1 MRHGVSILVTM
12 GVAAGLLA
20 PAACA
25 AEDVKMKAVPFTDV
39 HISDDFWTKRMETN
53 RTVTI
58 PYCFRKCE
66 ETGRIDNFAKAGG
79 LMDGEFIGIRFNDS
93 DVFKVIE
100 GAAYA
105 LSLHPDPRL
114 DQYLDDLIAKIA
126 AAQEEDGYLYT
137 ARTID
142 PDHPAPAAGET
153 RWSYLQQ
160 SHELYNVGHMYE
172 AAVAHYLATGKR
184 SLLDVAI
191 RNADLI
197 DRVFGPEGR
206 HDVPGHEE
214 IEIGLVKLYRVTG
227 ERRYLDLARFFID
240 QRGRAE
246 GGRELDGPYAQDHRP
261 VIEQETPIGHAVRAM
276 YLYCGM
282 ADVAA
287 LTGDEAYI
295 AALDRIWANEVE
307 KKLYLT
313 GGIGARQSGEAFGED
328 YELPNASAY
337 NETCAAIGNAL
348 WNHRMNLLHGRAK
361 YADVLERIIYNGFLS
376 GISMTGDRFFYPNP
390 LASGGTYH
398 RSPWFSCS
406 CCPVN
411 IVRFVP
417 SIAGY
422 VYAHDDAG
430 IYVNLFIAGDG
441 RIDLAGNTVILR
453 QSTRYPWDGRID
465 IEVRPERPAEF
476 DLHVRIPGW
485 VRGKPVPSDLYSY
498 VEGRDA
504 PEPAFKIAINGRP
517 VEDVTVERGYA
528 RLRRTWKV
536 GDEVVLDLPMRVR
549 LVEAHEKVEADRG
562 RLALERGPIVY
573 CLEAVDNGGHVRNIW
588 MPRDVRLT
596 AEHRED
602 LLGGVTVIR
611 GDAFALHHAQD
622 GPVVEEA
629 IEFTA
634 IPYYAWDHR
643 AAGEMTVWIP
653 TKRELAQAIPP
664 GTMASTSRVT
674 ASHCWDSDSVLAV
687 NDQRQP
693 EGSADHSIPRF
704 TWWDHRGTTEWI
716 QYEFPEERWVS
727 TSEVYWFDDSG
738 AGGCRVPARWRLLF
752 REGDEWKPVPAA
764 SDYGVA
770 RDTYNRV
777 EFDPLQTSALRLEA
791 ELQDGFSGGILEWR
805 VE

>member
-1 MRHGVSILVTM
+1 MTM
-12 GVAAGLLA
+12 SVAAGLLH
-20 PAACA
+20 AAAHA
-25 AEDVKMKAVPFTDV
+25 AEDVRMNAVPFTDV
-39 HISDDFWTKRMETN
+39 HINDAFWSKRMETN
-53 RTVTI
+53 RTMTV
-58 PYCFRKCE
+58 PYCFDKCE
-66 ETGRIDNFAKAGG
+66 ETGRIDNFAKAAG
-79 LMDGEFIGIRFNDS
+79 LMDGAFNGIRFNDS

-105 LSLHPDPRL
+105 LSLHPDPEL
-114 DQYLDDLIAKIA
+114 DRYLDDLIAKIA

-137 ARTID
+137 TRTID
-142 PDHPAPAAGET
+142 PENPASAAGEE
-153 RWSYLQQ
+153 RWSYLRH

-197 DRVFGPEGR
+197 DRVFGPDGR

-214 IEIGLVKLYRVTG
+214 IEIGLVKLHRVTG
-227 ERRYLDLARFFID
+227 EKRYLDLARFFLD
-240 QRGRAE
+240 QRGRS
-246 GGRELDGPYAQDHRP
+246 GGRRELYGPYAQDHRP

-287 LTGDEAYI
+287 LTGDRAYI
-295 AALDRIWANEVE
+295 TALDRIWANMVE

-348 WNHRMNLLHGRAK
+348 WNHRMNLLHGHAK

-376 GISMTGDRFFYPNP
+376 GISMSGDRFFYPNP

-422 VYAHDDAG
+422 VYAHDENG
-430 IYVNLFIAGDG
+430 IYVNLFIAGDA
-441 RIDLAGNTVILR
+441 RIERPGNTVILR
-453 QSTRYPWDGRID
+453 QSTNYPWDGRVD
-465 IEVRPERPAEF
+465 ITVQPQRPAEF
-476 DLHVRIPGW
+476 DLCIRIPGW
-485 VRGKPVPSDLYSY
+485 VRGRPVPSDLYSY
-498 VEGRDA
+498 VERGDE
-504 PEPAFKIAINGRP
+504 PDPAFKIAINGRP
-517 VEDVTVERGYA
+517 AADVEIERGYA
-528 RLRRTWKV
+528 RLRRTWRP
-536 GDEVVLDLPMRVR
+536 GDEIVVDFPMPVR
-549 LVEAHEKVEADRG
+549 LVAAHEEVEADRG

-573 CLEAVDNGGHVRNIW
+573 CLEAVDNGGHVRNIR
-588 MPRDVRLT
+588 MPRDSDLE
-596 AEHRED
+596 AEHRAD
-602 LLGGVTVIR
+602 LLGGVTVIE
-611 GDAFALHHAQD
+611 GDAFALHQQQED

-653 TKRELAQAIPP
+653 TERALAQVIPP
-664 GTMASTSRVT
+664 PTTASTSRVT
-674 ASHCWDSDSVLAV
+674 ASHCWGDDSVLAV
-687 NDQRQP
+687 NDQREP
-693 EGSADHSIPRF
+693 AGSADHSIPRF

-716 QYEFPEERWVS
+716 QYEFPEKRWVS
-727 TSEVYWFDDSG
+727 SAEVYWFDDTG
-738 AGGCRVPARWRLLF
+738 AGGCRVPASWRLLF
-752 REGDEWKPVPAA
+752 REGGEWKPVPAA
-764 SDYGVA
+764 SGYGVQ
-770 RDTYNRV
+770 RDGYNRV
-777 EFDPLQTSALRLEA
+777 DFDPIQTRVLRLEA
-791 ELQDGFSGGILEWR
+791 KLQDGFSGGILEWQ